1 MSVNLLSILL
11 SCSGFALVV
20 IGFVRL
26 FKASHPQIHTAEPVS
41 VLLPFRNEELHQAL
55 MLERLDR
62 TELESLDRWM
72 FIDDHSRTSWKPEL
86 PHCAELHLLP
96 DQGGSKKLA
105 LQFAIQRTE
114 NPIICTTDADCSNGS
129 NWILFMRQ
137 ACTSTTK
144 MVIGPVLM
152 KPGSTFVSQFSSMES
167 LALLTVTLGSTGL
180 KIPLMCSGANLLFRK
195 SAWQEVGGYSE
206 HIAQQS
212 GDDVLLMQ
220 AIWLKNPESIK
231 AQFHPE
237 ALVYTEAPQSWREFL
252 HQRKRWAS
260 KAGHIMH
267 YKKLIL
273 SFLMILWTVS
283 PWFLW
288 AVSFPT
294 FIILMLSEFIW
305 IVWLTRFFKMQINI
319 PIWYL
324 FRLLYPILFVV
335 LPFVPP
341 GKWKPASP
349 TL

>member
-1 MSVNLLSILL
+1 M
-11 SCSGFALVV
+11 
-20 IGFVRL
+20 
-26 FKASHPQIHTAEPVS
+26 H
-41 VLLPFRNEELHQAL
+41 
-55 MLERLDR
+55 
-62 TELESLDRWM
+62 SLN
-72 FIDDHSRTSWKPEL
+72 
-86 PHCAELHLLP
+86 
-96 DQGGSKKLA
+96 DQVGSKKRA

-114 NPIICTTDADCSNGS
+114 NPIICTTDADCSNES
-129 NWILFMRQ
+129 NWILSMRQ
-137 ACTSTTK
+137 ACTSTTNL
-144 MVIGPVLM
+144 VIGPVLM

-195 SAWQEVGGYSE
+195 SVWQEVGGYSE

-220 AIWLKNPESIK
+220 AIWLKNPKSVK
-231 AQFHPE
+231 AQFHPD
-237 ALVYTEAPQSWREFL
+237 AVVYTEAPQSWREFL

-260 KAGHIMH
+260 KAAHIMH

-288 AVSFPT
+288 ALSLPT
-294 FIILMLSEFIW
+294 FIILLLSEFIW
-305 IVWLTRFFKMQINI
+305 IVWLTRFFKMPINI
-319 PIWYL
+319 PMWYL

>member
-1 MSVNLLSILL
+1 
-11 SCSGFALVV
+11 
-20 IGFVRL
+20 
-26 FKASHPQIHTAEPVS
+26 
-41 VLLPFRNEELHQAL
+41 
-55 MLERLDR
+55 
-62 TELESLDRWM
+62 
-72 FIDDHSRTSWKPEL
+72 
-86 PHCAELHLLP
+86 
-96 DQGGSKKLA
+96 
-105 LQFAIQRTE
+105 
-114 NPIICTTDADCSNGS
+114 
-129 NWILFMRQ
+129 
-137 ACTSTTK
+137 
-144 MVIGPVLM
+144 
-152 KPGSTFVSQFSSMES
+152 MES

-220 AIWLKNPESIK
+220 AIWLKNPESVK
-231 AQFHPE
+231 AQFHPD
-237 ALVYTEAPQSWREFL
+237 AVVYTEAPQSWREFL

-260 KAGHIMH
+260 KAAHIMH

-288 AVSFPT
+288 ALSLPT
-294 FIILMLSEFIW
+294 FIILMFSEFIW

-319 PIWYL
+319 PMWYL

>member
-1 MSVNLLSILL
+1 MSVNLLPILL

-20 IGFVRL
+20 VGFIRL

-41 VLLPFRNEELHQAL
+41 VLLPFRNEELHQTL

-62 TELESLDRWM
+62 TELEPLDRWI
-72 FIDDHSRTSWKPEL
+72 FIDDHSRTPWEPEL
-86 PHCAELHLLP
+86 PHFAEMHSLN
-96 DQGGSKKLA
+96 DQVGSKKRA

-114 NPIICTTDADCSNGS
+114 NPIICTTDADCSNES
-129 NWILFMRQ
+129 NWILSMRQ
-137 ACTSTTK
+137 ACTSTTNL
-144 MVIGPVLM
+144 VIGPVLM

-220 AIWLKNPESIK
+220 AIWLKNPKSVK
-231 AQFHPE
+231 AQFHPD
-237 ALVYTEAPQSWREFL
+237 AVVYTEAPQSWREFL

-260 KAGHIMH
+260 KAAHIMH

-288 AVSFPT
+288 ALSLPT
-294 FIILMLSEFIW
+294 FIILLLSEFIW
-305 IVWLTRFFKMQINI
+305 IVWLTRFFKLTINI
-319 PIWYL
+319 PMWYL

>member
-1 MSVNLLSILL
+1 MSVNLLPILL

-20 IGFVRL
+20 VGFIRL
-26 FKASHPQIHTAEPVS
+26 FKASDSEIHTAEPVS
-41 VLLPFRNEELHQAL
+41 VLLPFRNEELHQTL
-55 MLERLDR
+55 MLERLAQ
-62 TELESLDRWM
+62 TELYPNDRWI
-72 FIDDHSRTSWKPEL
+72 FIDDHSRTPWEPEL
-86 PHCAELHLLP
+86 PHFAEMHSLN
-96 DQGGSKKLA
+96 DQVGSKKRA

-114 NPIICTTDADCSNGS
+114 NPIICTTDADCSNES
-129 NWILFMRQ
+129 
-137 ACTSTTK
+137 
-144 MVIGPVLM
+144 

-220 AIWLKNPESIK
+220 AIWLKNPESVK
-231 AQFHPE
+231 AQFHPD
-237 ALVYTEAPQSWREFL
+237 AVVYTEAPQSWREFL

-260 KAGHIMH
+260 KASHIMH

-288 AVSFPT
+288 ALSLPT
-294 FIILMLSEFIW
+294 FIILLFSELIW
-305 IVWLTRFFKMQINI
+305 IVWLTRFFKMPINI
-319 PIWYL
+319 PMWYL
-324 FRLLYPILFVV
+324 FRLLYPILFLV